1 MTRADFA
8 AAANDPDGSL
18 GRACL
23 LLGLELD
30 SDLDV
35 EVELG
40 RLDSIAEIVAAG
52 LPGDAGPA
60 QIGRHLRATLG
71 GDIGFAGTAADYTD
85 LRSSLLH
92 EVLRRR
98 RGLPI
103 LLSVVWLEVASRLD
117 VPAHGIG
124 LPGHFVVGLGD
135 AERAGE
141 VGGPEP
147 GFVLVDPFNGGV
159 PFPDSAAYRLLGHA
173 PTAHDL
179 RPWDTPRTMLRIL
192 ANIRGHAEAGHLT
205 RIESARTRLWAIEMS
220 LLIRGCP
227 EDLHRAH
234 GEALARAGDFV
245 GAAVRL
251 EAYADLVEG
260 DRPLV
265 AQEVRQA
272 ARTAR
277 ARLN

>member
-1 MTRADFA
+1 MSRGEFA
-8 AAANDPDGSL
+8 AAANDPGGSV
-18 GRACL
+18 GRAAL
-23 LLGLELD
+23 LLALDLD
-30 SDLDV
+30 SSVNVAADLA
-35 EVELG
+35 

-52 LPGDAGPA
+52 LPGDAAVG

-71 GDIGFAGTAADYTD
+71 GDIGFGGSTADYAD
-85 LRSSLLH
+85 LRSSLLP

-103 LLSVVWLEVASRLD
+103 LLSVVWLEIAARLQ

-124 LPGHFVVGLGD
+124 LPGHFVVGIGD
-135 AERAGE
+135 PEYAGQ

-159 PFPDSAAYRLLGHA
+159 PFPGSAAYSLLGHA

-179 RPWDTPRTMLRIL
+179 RPWDTPKTMLRIL
-192 ANIRGHAEAGHLT
+192 ANIRGHAEAGHFT
-205 RIESARTRLWAIEMS
+205 RIGAARTRLWAIEMS
-220 LLIRGCP
+220 LLIHGCP
-227 EDLHRAH
+227 VELHRAY
-234 GEALARAGDFV
+234 GEALARSGDFV
-245 GAAVRL
+245 RAAIAL
-251 EAYADLVEG
+251 EAYADLLAE

-265 AQEVRQA
+265 SLQVRQE